1 MARGQQ
7 GGWREARAERPL
19 PGLGVRSARARL
31 GSPCL
36 LHRARRPRGPWPGRS
51 FSQRTALASVTQ
63 PVSQARPYLP
73 PSSETQLETPP
84 GALALLGTPVWAW
97 VGGAGG
103 KQTCPVGRQ
112 PGRLAQGPV
121 GCVLALWGG
130 VGTGLST
137 FLLGS
142 QPRRQPRKAAGPRPA
157 WQCSRKPGALG
168 FGWEQGMRVKLES
181 SSRPRSAE
189 GPV

>member
-19 PGLGVRSARARL
+19 PGLGVRSVRAPL

-36 LHRARRPRGPWPGRS
+36 LHRARRPRGPWPGRAS
-51 FSQRTALASVTQ
+51 LRGRPWPLSLSQCPRPGHTCPRARRPSQRPRL
-63 PVSQARPYLP
+63 
-73 PSSETQLETPP
+73 

-157 WQCSRKPGALG
+157 RQCSRKPGALG